1 MCLIHVFCHGSA
13 LQNLAANGPDAWR
26 DQMVL
31 DKYVGTTKTTVWPRY
46 VAPLIT
52 IFDPAHCSSARVK
65 AGLPADSQAKRV
77 LHGMMSVCR
86 HEDKY
91 YGSVAD
97 KVQDWL
103 MLTPDPT
110 VDVSRHKM
118 KTPSLFASNAQIL
131 PQALARPLLQ
141 HMPPIHPLAMLN

>member
-1 MCLIHVFCHGSA
+1 
-13 LQNLAANGPDAWR
+13 
-26 DQMVL
+26 
-31 DKYVGTTKTTVWPRY
+31 
-46 VAPLIT
+46 
-52 IFDPAHCSSARVK
+52 
-65 AGLPADSQAKRV
+65 
-77 LHGMMSVCR
+77 MMSVCR